1 MEELA
6 RNLEVLLARD
16 RDLAQR
22 IDRCVPGSEIEALAA
37 RTGAPTIR
45 ISGRLEASEE
55 EPEAEGEPMARHFL
69 ERAEEAGARR
79 LGIFGLGVHTRPPEA
94 LWRRAELIRRV
105 INPGIDHSHVTE
117 GERA

>member
-16 RDLAQR
+16 R
-22 IDRCVPGSEIEALAA
+22 
-37 RTGAPTIR
+37 
-45 ISGRLEASEE
+45 
-55 EPEAEGEPMARHFL
+55 EGERMARHFL

-79 LGIFGLGVHTRPPEA
+79 LAIFGLGVHTRPPEA
-94 LWRRAELIRRV
+94 LRRRAAE
-105 INPGIDHSHVTE
+105 NFGIDHSHVTE